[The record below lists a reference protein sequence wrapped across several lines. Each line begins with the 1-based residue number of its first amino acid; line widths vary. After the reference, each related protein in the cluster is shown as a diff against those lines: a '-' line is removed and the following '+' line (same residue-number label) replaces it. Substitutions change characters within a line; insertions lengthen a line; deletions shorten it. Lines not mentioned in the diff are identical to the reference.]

1 VSTLSRLNADSET
14 LKLAVRKAYGDSL
27 WHTTTKL
34 LGFKDLTIHTH
45 LPIIKALESHSRRK
59 LVCVP
64 RGTFKSSIASVAY
77 PIWRLIK
84 DPNRRILIDSEVFT
98 NSKNYLRQIKNL
110 ILSDNF
116 VQIFGDW
123 RTDVWNESE
132 IVIAPRNKILKDPSI
147 VVGGIETTKV
157 GLHVDEIIG
166 DDYNSP
172 ANSETPEQRKKV
184 IDHYQMNQSILEP
197 DGTYTIIGTRYSEGD
212 LIGWVLENELGLK
225 GEKDLAMM
233 DKKGGVYEF

>member
-1 VSTLSRLNADSET
+1 MSALSHADTDT
-14 LKLAVRKAYGDSL
+14 LKLAVRKAYADSL

-34 LGFKDLTIHTH
+34 LGFKDLTTHTH
-45 LPIIKALESHSRRK
+45 LPIIRALESPTRRK
-59 LVCVP
+59 LICVP
-64 RGTFKSSIASVAY
+64 RGTFKSSIASVAF
-77 PIWRLIK
+77 PIWLLINNP
-84 DPNRRILIDSEVFT
+84 DLRILIDSEIYT

-110 ILSDNF
+110 LISDSF
-116 VQIFGDW
+116 VNIFGDW
-123 RTDVWNESE
+123 RTDVWNEGE
-132 IVIAPRNKILKDPSI
+132 IVVAPRNKILKDPSI

-157 GLHVDEIIG
+157 GLHVDVIIA

-172 ANSETPEQRKKV
+172 SNSETPEQRKKV

-197 DGTYTIIGTRYSEGD
+197 TGLYVIIGTRYSEGD